1 MRVTTSLPDETAS
14 VLLASASPRR
24 RELLAALGVRF
35 RWAAVEVDERPVE
48 GEDGGET
55 VRRLARLK
63 LAAAR
68 ALHADPVVL
77 TADTVVEL
85 DGRVL
90 GKPETPDRAVE
101 MLHAL
106 RDREHLV
113 HTALAIAW
121 RGGDDVRLCTTTV
134 RMRAYADEELHAY
147 VLSGEPLDKAG
158 SYTIQD
164 PRFRPASAIRGPY
177 SNVVGLPL
185 EETAR
190 LLQLAGVPARYDP
203 ESESIPPWIDA
214 QP

>member
-1 MRVTTSLPDETAS
+1 MRVTTPQPDETPH

-24 RELLAALGVRF
+24 RELLAVLGVRF
-35 RWAAVEVDERPVE
+35 RWAAVEVDERPLL

-63 LAAAR
+63 LDAAR
-68 ALHADPVVL
+68 ALHADPVIL

-90 GKPETPDRAVE
+90 GKPETPERAVE

-113 HTALAIAW
+113 HTAVAIVW
-121 RGGDDVRLCTTTV
+121 RGGDDVRLCTTAV
-134 RMRAYADEELHAY
+134 RMRAYGDEELHTY
-147 VLSGEPLDKAG
+147 VRSGEPLDKAG
-158 SYTIQD
+158 GYAVQD

-185 EETAR
+185 EETAA
-190 LLQLAGVPARYDP
+190 LLRLAGQPARYHPAMEDVP
-203 ESESIPPWIDA
+203 AWVGAAP
-214 QP
+214 